1 MKTLQEQYNLIKEG
15 KGHKDVFLKE
25 AKRLFPNIV
34 PNSATFNQTSKLLK
48 QRSVIS
54 ENIFPLMPSSGLNP
68 FSTFDKFVN
77 EEAKATEKKT
87 TKEVEKAEIA
97 GYDYKD
103 PKNLDNQIFDQ
114 YLNGVRVELEK
125 DPKLDLTGAREK
137 VAKNL
142 EKDPLFYMKNA
153 AFGVE
158 GIGYEELKN
167 QEEPKGKYKSSGYGE
182 IKENK
187 KLKENESHSLDG
199 LKKAKCGTII
209 MVGTDKYVKDCTP
222 GAGIDMG
229 LYMGREPKEYW
240 WKKNEEDDLVHSNE
254 LAKLIAKNKELKENN
269 MSKSTDLK
277 QLLEEAVA
285 GIPSIGN
292 PFLDRKKE
300 NYESKFESFL
310 AEEEKKK
317 EMKEADTDAKR
328 ADDAKRLGKKGEEN
342 IFGAGVEKGE
352 EVEKAKMKKEGRMKM
367 SEVLKE
373 AERLGEIAKKKVEA
387 KVYERAIAERKK
399 AMSVNEDESLS
410 EFINQEAI
418 KEVEKEVKE
427 LEKKLMEASA
437 DKNTMTG
444 GR

>member
-15 KGHKDVFLKE
+15 KGHKGIFLKE

-34 PNSATFNQTSKLLK
+34 PNSATFNQTTKLLK

-68 FSTFDKFVN
+68 FTTFDKFVN

-87 TKEVEKAEIA
+87 TKEVEEAEIA

-142 EKDPLFYMKNA
+142 EKDPLFYMKNN

-158 GIGYEELKN
+158 GLGYQELKN
-167 QEEPKGKYKSSGYGE
+167 QEEPKGKHKSSGYGDL
-182 IKENK
+182 KENK
-187 KLKENESHSLDG
+187 
-199 LKKAKCGTII
+199 
-209 MVGTDKYVKDCTP
+209 
-222 GAGIDMG
+222 
-229 LYMGREPKEYW
+229 
-240 WKKNEEDDLVHSNE
+240 
-254 LAKLIAKNKELKENN
+254 

-277 QLLEEAVA
+277 ELLEEAVA

-292 PFLDRKKE
+292 PFMDRKKE
-300 NYESKFESFL
+300 SYESKFESFL
-310 AEEEKKK
+310 AEEKKDEMEEGAYGKKMDEKKE
-317 EMKEADTDAKR
+317 EMEETY
-328 ADDAKRLGKKGEEN
+328 GKKE
-342 IFGAGVEKGE
+342 
-352 EVEKAKMKKEGRMKM
+352 MKKEGRMKM
-367 SEVLKE
+367 PEVLKE
-373 AERLGEIAKKKVEA
+373 AERLGEMAKKKVAME
-387 KVYERAIAERKK
+387 VYKKAMQERKK
-399 AMSVNEDESLS
+399 AMMVSEDESLS

-418 KEVEKEVKE
+418 REVKKEISE
-427 LEKKLMEASA
+427 LEKKYMAAEA
-437 DKNTMTG
+437 DYNTMKK
-444 GR
+444 

>member
-15 KGHKDVFLKE
+15 KGHKGIFLKE

-34 PNSATFNQTSKLLK
+34 PNSATFNQTTKLLK

-68 FSTFDKFVN
+68 FTTFDKFVN

-87 TKEVEKAEIA
+87 TKEVEEAEIA

-142 EKDPLFYMKNA
+142 EKDPLFYMKNN

-158 GIGYEELKN
+158 GLGYQELKN
-167 QEEPKGKYKSSGYGE
+167 QEEPKGKHKSSGYGDL
-182 IKENK
+182 KENK
-187 KLKENESHSLDG
+187 
-199 LKKAKCGTII
+199 
-209 MVGTDKYVKDCTP
+209 
-222 GAGIDMG
+222 
-229 LYMGREPKEYW
+229 
-240 WKKNEEDDLVHSNE
+240 
-254 LAKLIAKNKELKENN
+254 

-277 QLLEEAVA
+277 ELLEEAVA

-292 PFLDRKKE
+292 PFMDRKKE
-300 NYESKFESFL
+300 SYESKFESFL
-310 AEEEKKK
+310 AEEKKDEMEEGAYGKKMDEKKE
-317 EMKEADTDAKR
+317 EMEETY
-328 ADDAKRLGKKGEEN
+328 GKKE
-342 IFGAGVEKGE
+342 
-352 EVEKAKMKKEGRMKM
+352 MKKEGRMKM
-367 SEVLKE
+367 PEVLKE
-373 AERLGEIAKKKVEA
+373 AERLGEMAKKKVAME
-387 KVYERAIAERKK
+387 VYKKAMQERKK
-399 AMSVNEDESLS
+399 AMMVREHESLS

-418 KEVEKEVKE
+418 REVKKEISE
-427 LEKKLMEASA
+427 LEKKYMAAEA
-437 DKNTMTG
+437 DYNTMKK
-444 GR
+444 

>member
-15 KGHKDVFLKE
+15 KGHKGIFLKE

-34 PNSATFNQTSKLLK
+34 PNSATFNQTTKLLK

-68 FSTFDKFVN
+68 FTTFDKFVN

-87 TKEVEKAEIA
+87 TKEVEEAEIK

-142 EKDPLFYMKNA
+142 EKDPLFYMKNN

-158 GIGYEELKN
+158 GLGYQELKN
-167 QEEPKGKYKSSGYGE
+167 QEEPKGKHKSSGYGDL
-182 IKENK
+182 KENK
-187 KLKENESHSLDG
+187 
-199 LKKAKCGTII
+199 
-209 MVGTDKYVKDCTP
+209 
-222 GAGIDMG
+222 
-229 LYMGREPKEYW
+229 
-240 WKKNEEDDLVHSNE
+240 
-254 LAKLIAKNKELKENN
+254 

-277 QLLEEAVA
+277 ELLEEAVA

-292 PFLDRKKE
+292 PFMDRKKE
-300 NYESKFESFL
+300 SYESKFESFL
-310 AEEEKKK
+310 AEEKKDEMEEGAYGQKMDEKKK
-317 EMKEADTDAKR
+317 EMKETY
-328 ADDAKRLGKKGEEN
+328 GKKE
-342 IFGAGVEKGE
+342 
-352 EVEKAKMKKEGRMKM
+352 MKKEGRMKM
-367 SEVLKE
+367 PEVLKE
-373 AERLGEIAKKKVEA
+373 AERLGEMAKKKVAME
-387 KVYERAIAERKK
+387 VYKKAMQERKK
-399 AMSVNEDESLS
+399 AMMVSEDESLS

-418 KEVEKEVKE
+418 REVKKEISE
-427 LEKKLMEASA
+427 LEKKYMAAEA
-437 DKNTMTG
+437 DYNTMKK
-444 GR
+444 

>member
-15 KGHKDVFLKE
+15 KGHKGIFLKE

-34 PNSATFNQTSKLLK
+34 PNSATFNQTTKLLK

-68 FSTFDKFVN
+68 FTTFDKFVN

-87 TKEVEKAEIA
+87 TKEVEEAEIA

-158 GIGYEELKN
+158 GIGYQELKN
-167 QEEPKGKYKSSGYGE
+167 QEEPKGKHKSSGYGDL
-182 IKENK
+182 KENK
-187 KLKENESHSLDG
+187 
-199 LKKAKCGTII
+199 
-209 MVGTDKYVKDCTP
+209 
-222 GAGIDMG
+222 
-229 LYMGREPKEYW
+229 
-240 WKKNEEDDLVHSNE
+240 
-254 LAKLIAKNKELKENN
+254 

-277 QLLEEAVA
+277 ELLEEAVA

-292 PFLDRKKE
+292 PFMDRKKE

-310 AEEEKKK
+310 AEEKKDEMEEGAYGKKMDEKKE
-317 EMKEADTDAKR
+317 EMEETY
-328 ADDAKRLGKKGEEN
+328 GKKE
-342 IFGAGVEKGE
+342 
-352 EVEKAKMKKEGRMKM
+352 MKKEGRMKM
-367 SEVLKE
+367 PEVLKE
-373 AERLGEIAKKKVEA
+373 AERLGEMAKKKVAME
-387 KVYERAIAERKK
+387 VYKKAMQERKK
-399 AMSVNEDESLS
+399 AMMVSEDESLS

-418 KEVEKEVKE
+418 REVKKEISE
-427 LEKKLMEASA
+427 LEKKYMAAEA
-437 DKNTMTG
+437 DYNTMKK
-444 GR
+444 

>member
-15 KGHKDVFLKE
+15 KGHKGIFLKE

-48 QRSVIS
+48 QRSVIN
-54 ENIFPLMPSSGLNP
+54 ENIFPLIPSSGLNP

-87 TKEVEKAEIA
+87 TKEVNQAETA

-103 PKNLDNQIFDQ
+103 PKNLNNQIFDQ

-167 QEEPKGKYKSSGYGE
+167 QEEPKGKHKSSGYG
-182 IKENK
+182 
-187 KLKENESHSLDG
+187 D
-199 LKKAKCGTII
+199 
-209 MVGTDKYVKDCTP
+209 
-222 GAGIDMG
+222 
-229 LYMGREPKEYW
+229 
-240 WKKNEEDDLVHSNE
+240 
-254 LAKLIAKNKELKENN
+254 LKENN

-277 QLLEEAVA
+277 ELLEEAVA
-285 GIPSIGN
+285 GVPSIGN
-292 PFLDRKKE
+292 PFLDRKKT
-300 NYESKFESFL
+300 NYESKFETFL
-310 AEEEKKK
+310 A
-317 EMKEADTDAKR
+317 EADTDAKR

-342 IFGAGVEKGE
+342 IFGAGVKKGE
-352 EVEKAKMKKEGRMKM
+352 EVEASKMKKEEMKPKKEGKM
-367 SEVLKE
+367 KYSEVVRK
-373 AERLGEIAKKKVEA
+373 AEKLGEMAKNKVMMEVYGKKKREL
-387 KVYERAIAERKK
+387 EETLGTI
-399 AMSVNEDESLS
+399 NEDSNLS
-410 EFINQEAI
+410 EFIDEG
-418 KEVEKEVKE
+418 KKKE
-427 LEKKLMEASA
+427 LQSEITLYEKAYMTAEANY
-437 DKNTMTG
+437 NTSK
-444 GR
+444 

>member
-15 KGHKDVFLKE
+15 KGHKGIFLKE

-48 QRSVIS
+48 QRSVIN
-54 ENIFPLMPSSGLNP
+54 ENIFPLIPSSGLNP

-87 TKEVEKAEIA
+87 TKEVNQAETA

-103 PKNLDNQIFDQ
+103 PKNLNNQIFDQ

-167 QEEPKGKYKSSGYGE
+167 QEEPKGKHKSSGYG
-182 IKENK
+182 
-187 KLKENESHSLDG
+187 D
-199 LKKAKCGTII
+199 
-209 MVGTDKYVKDCTP
+209 
-222 GAGIDMG
+222 
-229 LYMGREPKEYW
+229 
-240 WKKNEEDDLVHSNE
+240 
-254 LAKLIAKNKELKENN
+254 LKENN

-277 QLLEEAVA
+277 ELLEEAVA
-285 GIPSIGN
+285 GVPSIGN
-292 PFLDRKKE
+292 PFLDRKKT
-300 NYESKFESFL
+300 NYESKFETFL
-310 AEEEKKK
+310 A
-317 EMKEADTDAKR
+317 EADTDAKR

-342 IFGAGVEKGE
+342 IFGAGVKKGE
-352 EVEKAKMKKEGRMKM
+352 EVEASKMKKEEMKPKKEGKM
-367 SEVLKE
+367 KYSEVVRK
-373 AERLGEIAKKKVEA
+373 AEKLGEMAKNKVMMEVYGKKKREL
-387 KVYERAIAERKK
+387 EETLSTI
-399 AMSVNEDESLS
+399 NEDSNLS
-410 EFINQEAI
+410 EFIDEG
-418 KEVEKEVKE
+418 KKKE
-427 LEKKLMEASA
+427 LQSEITLYEKAYMTAEANY
-437 DKNTMTG
+437 NTSK
-444 GR
+444 